1 MDESALPSISTFTN
15 LLPLEERPPDM
26 MHVSSGHWERSAEG
40 GGCRVRCSWVRCSV
54 PPPSEGAAGAV
65 PERCGAVGWAGRA
78 AAPGGGYGWGELC
91 PAVPFLTPL
100 FPQRMLQH
108 DGSAAAVKR
117 EEDDLGK
124 FVDLDFILAHTS
136 SGGQGPPGPNY
147 PLPETP
153 ESCGTT
159 YDSDGSYPTPGKFPA
174 PYPDGQSH
182 SYVAELLTPDLPA
195 HCDLQRREY
204 TELRVPGGP
213 HHHPALHPP
222 LSRPLPLDPSQP
234 FGPRIK
240 KEQPEERACMLGLP
254 GGEYLGPG
262 GGEHKP
268 PRMAPGPVSGPPLPY
283 PGFAHGRLGPPEEPL
298 PGADPH
304 LLADLP
310 PHYAVAPHRYAPH
323 FAPQPPPQFHGHF
336 SVFREPLKG
345 PGPGPAGL
353 PGLLVTPP
361 NSPVLEYFP
370 AGGPP
375 EDCKPKRGRR
385 SWARKRTATHNCEY
399 PGCGKTYTK
408 SSHLKAHMRTHTG
421 KEARGGGRG
430 SEHTGLLARSPRWG
444 WIGSWR
450 GMLCRQSTVIAPT
463 VEYLGGPRG
472 GAGLGWAVRGGGEA
486 LCGAGCAQD
495 PEMCGAAHR
504 CLDGHIP
511 RLG

>member
-1 MDESALPSISTFTN
+1 MPTRRT
-15 LLPLEERPPDM
+15 
-26 MHVSSGHWERSAEG
+26 GWG
-40 GGCRVRCSWVRCSV
+40 K
-54 PPPSEGAAGAV
+54 PPPRAGGAERGARAAGA
-65 PERCGAVGWAGRA
+65 A
-78 AAPGGGYGWGELC
+78 AAV
-91 PAVPFLTPL
+91 VPPVLTSL
-100 FPQRMLQH
+100 FPQRMLQQ
-108 DGSAAAVKR
+108 DGAAAVKR

-174 PYPDGQSH
+174 PYPEGQGH
-182 SYVAELLTPDLPA
+182 SYVAELLTPDLPG

-213 HHHPALHPP
+213 PPHHPPLHPALA
-222 LSRPLPLDPSQP
+222 RPMPLDPAQP
-234 FGPRIK
+234 FGHRIK

-254 GGEYLGPG
+254 AAEYLGPG
-262 GGEHKP
+262 GSEHKP
-268 PRMAPGPVSGPPLPY
+268 RVAPGPGPGPMPGPPLPY
-283 PGFAHGRLGPPEEPL
+283 PGFTHGRLGPPEEPL
-298 PGADPH
+298 PGTDPH
-304 LLADLP
+304 LLPDLPP
-310 PHYAVAPHRYAPH
+310 PHYAVASHRYAPH
-323 FAPQPPPQFHGHF
+323 FAPPQPPPQFHGHF

-370 AGGPP
+370 AGAPP

-421 KEARGGGRG
+421 KGAPRGGGR
-430 SEHTGLLARSPRWG
+430 PRWG
-444 WIGSWR
+444 DARRVPGREDWGTR
-450 GMLCRQSTVIAPT
+450 
-463 VEYLGGPRG
+463 
-472 GAGLGWAVRGGGEA
+472 
-486 LCGAGCAQD
+486 
-495 PEMCGAAHR
+495 
-504 CLDGHIP
+504 
-511 RLG
+511 

>member
-1 MDESALPSISTFTN
+1 
-15 LLPLEERPPDM
+15 
-26 MHVSSGHWERSAEG
+26 
-40 GGCRVRCSWVRCSV
+40 
-54 PPPSEGAAGAV
+54 
-65 PERCGAVGWAGRA
+65 
-78 AAPGGGYGWGELC
+78 
-91 PAVPFLTPL
+91 
-100 FPQRMLQH
+100 MLQQ
-108 DGSAAAVKR
+108 DGTAAVKR

-136 SGGQGPPGPNY
+136 SGGQGPTGPNY

-159 YDSDGSYPTPGKFPA
+159 YDSDGAYPTPGKFPA
-174 PYPDGQSH
+174 PYPEGQGH
-182 SYVAELLTPDLPA
+182 SYVAELLTPDLPG

-213 HHHPALHPP
+213 HHSHHPAHHHPPLHPALA
-222 LSRPLPLDPSQP
+222 RPLPLDPAQH

-240 KEQPEERACMLGLP
+240 KEQPEERACMLGVSAA
-254 GGEYLGPG
+254 EYLGPG

-268 PRMAPGPVSGPPLPY
+268 RVAPGPGPVPGPPLPY

-345 PGPGPAGL
+345 PGPGSAGL

-370 AGGPP
+370 AGAPP

-421 KEARGGGRG
+421 KGMSGGRG
-430 SEHTGLLARSPRWG
+430 GRPRLGVAQRVLGGRTGIHGETCVIPGGVEGCSLTPWSVWGPWRVPVVGALRDRPVAAQCCMGGSCVWDITTCTHLGCSEGPPWWVWARTHRTHVTPPLAGLGVQGSLKKQGLGPQGEALHPRWG
-444 WIGSWR
+444 VNR
-450 GMLCRQSTVIAPT
+450 V
-463 VEYLGGPRG
+463 
-472 GAGLGWAVRGGGEA
+472 GEN
-486 LCGAGCAQD
+486 GVV
-495 PEMCGAAHR
+495 
-504 CLDGHIP
+504 
-511 RLG
+511 

>member
-1 MDESALPSISTFTN
+1 
-15 LLPLEERPPDM
+15 
-26 MHVSSGHWERSAEG
+26 
-40 GGCRVRCSWVRCSV
+40 
-54 PPPSEGAAGAV
+54 
-65 PERCGAVGWAGRA
+65 
-78 AAPGGGYGWGELC
+78 
-91 PAVPFLTPL
+91 
-100 FPQRMLQH
+100 MLQQ
-108 DGSAAAVKR
+108 DGPATAAVKR

-136 SGGQGPPGPNY
+136 SGGQGPPAPGPNY

-174 PYPDGQSH
+174 SYPEGQSH
-182 SYVAELLTPDLPA
+182 SYVAELLTPDLPG

-213 HHHPALHPP
+213 PPHHPPHHHPPLHPA
-222 LSRPLPLDPSQP
+222 LARPLPLDAAQP
-234 FGPRIK
+234 FVPRIK
-240 KEQPEERACMLGLP
+240 KEHPEERACMLGLP
-254 GGEYLGPG
+254 TAEYLGPG

-268 PRMAPGPVSGPPLPY
+268 RMAPGPGPGPVPGPPLPY

-310 PHYAVAPHRYAPH
+310 PHYAVASHRYAPH
-323 FAPQPPPQFHGHF
+323 FAPQPPQFHGHF

-345 PGPGPAGL
+345 PGPGAAGL

-370 AGGPP
+370 AGAPP

-421 KEARGGGRG
+421 KGSPGLCVEGARGAPGDGAEG
-430 SEHTGLLARSPRWG
+430 TGARSGTCEP
-444 WIGSWR
+444 
-450 GMLCRQSTVIAPT
+450 
-463 VEYLGGPRG
+463 
-472 GAGLGWAVRGGGEA
+472 A
-486 LCGAGCAQD
+486 L
-495 PEMCGAAHR
+495 P
-504 CLDGHIP
+504 
-511 RLG
+511 

>member
-1 MDESALPSISTFTN
+1 M
-15 LLPLEERPPDM
+15 
-26 MHVSSGHWERSAEG
+26 
-40 GGCRVRCSWVRCSV
+40 
-54 PPPSEGAAGAV
+54 
-65 PERCGAVGWAGRA
+65 
-78 AAPGGGYGWGELC
+78 
-91 PAVPFLTPL
+91 
-100 FPQRMLQH
+100 FPQRMLQQ
-108 DGSAAAVKR
+108 DGPAVKR

-213 HHHPALHPP
+213 HHPHHHHSALHPA

-234 FGPRIK
+234 FGHRIK
-240 KEQPEERACMLGLP
+240 KEQPEERACMLGVP

-370 AGGPP
+370 TGGPP

-421 KEARGGGRG
+421 KEAPRRRDARGY
-430 SEHTGLLARSPRWG
+430 S
-444 WIGSWR
+444 
-450 GMLCRQSTVIAPT
+450 
-463 VEYLGGPRG
+463 
-472 GAGLGWAVRGGGEA
+472 
-486 LCGAGCAQD
+486 
-495 PEMCGAAHR
+495 
-504 CLDGHIP
+504 
-511 RLG
+511 

>member
-1 MDESALPSISTFTN
+1 MKRFARGCGGTEARLSGSSPMEAQAHLFGTAPSLADALGAPVTSVVPGTVAKMRLPSLRAGQSGTRKPGRGDPAALP
-15 LLPLEERPPDM
+15 RPVPRGLRAR
-26 MHVSSGHWERSAEG
+26 SGQWQPPTPARRGSPAG
-40 GGCRVRCSWVRCSV
+40 GGVAQATAE
-54 PPPSEGAAGAV
+54 PM
-65 PERCGAVGWAGRA
+65 
-78 AAPGGGYGWGELC
+78 
-91 PAVPFLTPL
+91 
-100 FPQRMLQH
+100 RMLQQ
-108 DGSAAAVKR
+108 DGPAAVKR

-136 SGGQGPPGPNY
+136 SGGQGPTGPNY

-159 YDSDGSYPTPGKFPA
+159 YDSDGSYSTPGKFPA
-174 PYPDGQSH
+174 PYPEGQGH
-182 SYVAELLTPDLPA
+182 SYVAELLTPDLPG
-195 HCDLQRREY
+195 HYDPQRREY

-213 HHHPALHPP
+213 HHHPHPHHHPP
-222 LSRPLPLDPSQP
+222 LHPALARPLPLDPAQS

-240 KEQPEERACMLGLP
+240 KEQPEERACMLGMSAA
-254 GGEYLGPG
+254 EYLGPG

-268 PRMAPGPVSGPPLPY
+268 RVAPGPGPGPVPGPPLPY
-283 PGFAHGRLGPPEEPL
+283 PGFPHGRLGPPEEPL

-336 SVFREPLKG
+336 SVYREPLKG

-370 AGGPP
+370 TGAPP

-421 KEARGGGRG
+421 EKPYHCTWEGCGWKFARSDELTRHYRK
-430 SEHTGLLARSPRWG
+430 HTGHRPFQCHLCERAFSRSDHLALHMKRH
-444 WIGSWR
+444 
-450 GMLCRQSTVIAPT
+450 M
-463 VEYLGGPRG
+463 
-472 GAGLGWAVRGGGEA
+472 
-486 LCGAGCAQD
+486 
-495 PEMCGAAHR
+495 
-504 CLDGHIP
+504 
-511 RLG
+511 

>member
-1 MDESALPSISTFTN
+1 MHRRGGGG
-15 LLPLEERPPDM
+15 LLP
-26 MHVSSGHWERSAEG
+26 A
-40 GGCRVRCSWVRCSV
+40 
-54 PPPSEGAAGAV
+54 
-65 PERCGAVGWAGRA
+65 
-78 AAPGGGYGWGELC
+78 
-91 PAVPFLTPL
+91 LTPL
-100 FPQRMLQH
+100 SPQRMLQQ
-108 DGSAAAVKR
+108 DGPAAVKR

-159 YDSDGSYPTPGKFPA
+159 YDSDGSYPAPGKFPA
-174 PYPDGQSH
+174 PYPEGQGH
-182 SYVAELLTPDLPA
+182 SYVAELLTPDLPG

-204 TELRVPGGP
+204 TELRAPGGP
-213 HHHPALHPP
+213 HHHHHHHPPLHPA

-240 KEQPEERACMLGLP
+240 KEQPEERACMLGMP
-254 GGEYLGPG
+254 GGDYLGPG

-268 PRMAPGPVSGPPLPY
+268 PRMAPGPVPGPPLPY

-298 PGADPH
+298 PGTDPH

-345 PGPGPAGL
+345 PGPGPGGL

-370 AGGPP
+370 AGAPP

-421 KEARGGGRG
+421 KGAPRGAAWGRGRLGMCVERGWGTTVWGGRSPGAVRWERGWGHRGHPRGPCCRGAPRGRPAVGLGVFEG
-430 SEHTGLLARSPRWG
+430 SPSPLGCLWG
-444 WIGSWR
+444 
-450 GMLCRQSTVIAPT
+450 T
-463 VEYLGGPRG
+463 RG
-472 GAGLGWAVRGGGEA
+472 GAGLRWAVKIRETPQGLGDPSGGYVGSGV
-486 LCGAGCAQD
+486 LRT
-495 PEMCGAAHR
+495 P
-504 CLDGHIP
+504 
-511 RLG
+511 

>member
-1 MDESALPSISTFTN
+1 MRA
-15 LLPLEERPPDM
+15 
-26 MHVSSGHWERSAEG
+26 
-40 GGCRVRCSWVRCSV
+40 VRSV
-54 PPPSEGAAGAV
+54 PLIASP
-65 PERCGAVGWAGRA
+65 A
-78 AAPGGGYGWGELC
+78 AAAREDAASRLRLHETNGVGVRGHRGSAIWFGFYGGTSTLFGSAPSLADALGRPRGECSARHTGWNASICTPAPDLSGTLC
-91 PAVPFLTPL
+91 PHT
-100 FPQRMLQH
+100 QRMLQQ
-108 DGSAAAVKR
+108 DGPAAVKR

-136 SGGQGPPGPNY
+136 SGGQGPTGPNY

-159 YDSDGSYPTPGKFPA
+159 YDSDGSYSTPGKFSA
-174 PYPDGQSH
+174 PYPEGQGH
-182 SYVAELLTPDLPA
+182 SYVAELLTPDLPG
-195 HCDLQRREY
+195 HYDPQRREY

-213 HHHPALHPP
+213 HHHPHPHHHPP
-222 LSRPLPLDPSQP
+222 LHPALARPLPLDPAQS

-240 KEQPEERACMLGLP
+240 KEQPEERACMLGVSAA
-254 GGEYLGPG
+254 EYLGSG

-268 PRMAPGPVSGPPLPY
+268 RVAPGPGPGPVPGPPLPY
-283 PGFAHGRLGPPEEPL
+283 PGFPHGRLGPPEEPL
-298 PGADPH
+298 PGTDPH

-323 FAPQPPPQFHGHF
+323 FAPQAPPQFHGHF

-370 AGGPP
+370 AGAPP

-421 KEARGGGRG
+421 EKPYHCTWEGCGWKFARSDELTRHYRK
-430 SEHTGLLARSPRWG
+430 HTGHRPFQCHLCERAFSRSDHLALHMKRH
-444 WIGSWR
+444 
-450 GMLCRQSTVIAPT
+450 M
-463 VEYLGGPRG
+463 
-472 GAGLGWAVRGGGEA
+472 
-486 LCGAGCAQD
+486 
-495 PEMCGAAHR
+495 
-504 CLDGHIP
+504 
-511 RLG
+511 